1 MRRGL
6 RLQGS
11 PDASARAVALFHSA
25 QLELKARNLPVALKL
40 YDAAIAHGYPDPA
53 RAHNG
58 AALCH
63 SLLEQHVDA
72 REVSARPQTT
82 LVAGLSF

>member
-1 MRRGL
+1 MCRG
-6 RLQGS
+6 LQGS